1 MNINESVK
9 KKYFTKFN
17 CEPENIF
24 SCGGRFEILGNHTD
38 HNHGLCLA
46 ATCNLAITAA
56 VTKVDKNVITFISNG
71 YPVDIVNTDVLLPI
85 ESEKGTS
92 RALIRGVASY
102 LVQHGYK
109 VGGFNA
115 YSESTIFAGAG
126 VSSSAAFELLIGQ
139 IFNDLFNEGKISKLV
154 LAKAGQYAENIY
166 FGKASGLL
174 DQIGVAYGNTVYI
187 DFKDIQNPTIED
199 IPFPFDDLH
208 FVIINTGGSHAQL
221 SHLYSAIPQDMY
233 SAAKKAGVSYLRD
246 TTLAQLPKELL
257 TDIEA
262 SRALHFYSEND
273 RVRKAVEAIKNGD
286 RATFLQMVN
295 ESRIS
300 STNNLKN
307 MMVEGDYAGSPLEA
321 CDLFVQLTEGKG
333 AIKINGG
340 GFAGS
345 VISVVPD
352 ELFDLVMTEMSKHYG
367 KKNVVEVFIRHT
379 GPIKE

>member
-1 MNINESVK
+1 MK
-9 KKYFTKFN
+9 KSDLIKLFKKSFLG
-17 CEPENIF
+17 EPTDFF

-46 ATCNLAITAA
+46 ATCNLSIFAA
-56 VTKVDKNVITFISNG
+56 TKLNEKEFITFVSKG
-71 YPVDIVNTDVLLPI
+71 YPVDVVNLEVLQPI
-85 ESEKGTS
+85 ESEKGSS

-102 LVQHGYK
+102 LVEHGYK

-115 YSESTIFAGAG
+115 VADSEIFPGAG

-139 IFNDLFNEGKISKLV
+139 IFNDLFNGGQIPTLV
-154 LAKAGQYAENIY
+154 LAKAGQYAENVF

-174 DQIGVAYGNTVYI
+174 DQIGVAYGDISYI
-187 DFKDIQNPTIED
+187 DFKDITSPVIEHV
-199 IPFPFDDLH
+199 PFPFEHLH
-208 FVIINTGGSHAQL
+208 FVLINTGGSHAQL

-233 SAAKKAGVSYLRD
+233 NAAKKAGVEYLRD
-246 TTLAQLPKELL
+246 TSLLNLPKQEL

-262 SRALHFYSEND
+262 SRALHFFSENE
-273 RVRKAVEAIKNGD
+273 RVRQAVEAIRNND
-286 RATFLQMVN
+286 EQSFLQAIN
-295 ESRIS
+295 ESRVS

-307 MMVEGDYAGSPLEA
+307 MMVENEYAGSPLES
-321 CDLFVQLTEGKG
+321 CDLFLEITKGKG

-345 VISVVPD
+345 VIAVVDD
-352 ELFDLVMTEMSKHYG
+352 ELLPVVITDMGKKYG
-367 KKNVVEVFIRHT
+367 KKNVCEVFIRHN